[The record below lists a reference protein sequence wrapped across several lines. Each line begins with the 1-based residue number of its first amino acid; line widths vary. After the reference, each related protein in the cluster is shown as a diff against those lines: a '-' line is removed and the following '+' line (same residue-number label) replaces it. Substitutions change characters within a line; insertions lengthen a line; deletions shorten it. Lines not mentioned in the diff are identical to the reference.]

1 MHRERA
7 QGFTLLEILL
17 VVAVIAILA
26 SIVIV
31 AINPPKQL
39 GDTRNAQRRS
49 DVRAILDAVHQYGIA
64 NNGNFPTEID
74 SLPSTVQA
82 LGTSNTGCDSTCT
95 AQASAIA
102 CVNLVGSLVPTFITS
117 VPFDPKSGGAGNTD
131 YYINK
136 DINGRI
142 TVGSCDPEQGATI
155 SLTR

>member
-1 MHRERA
+1 MR
-7 QGFTLLEILL
+7 GFTLLEILL

-39 GDTRNAQRRS
+39 GDTRNVQRRS
-49 DVRAILDAVHQYGIA
+49 DIRAILDAVHQYGIA
-64 NNGNFPTEID
+64 NNGSFPADID
-74 SLPSTVQA
+74 SLPATAQV
-82 LGTSNTGCDSTCT
+82 LGTSTTGCDATCT
-95 AQASAIA
+95 AQTTTIA
-102 CVNLVGSLVPTFITS
+102 CVNLVGYLVPTYIS
-117 VPFDPKSGGAGNTD
+117 SIPFDSSSGGAGNTD

-142 TVGSCDPEQGATI
+142 TVGACDPEQSATI